1 MDTRSVMWPLICS
14 LACVAGAQEPPGI
27 SMDVRGESLV
37 LAAEKPAN
45 LCFDQILPGTLT
57 LRSTFMATDEGCVVY
72 TEGADYRV
80 DYAAG
85 TITRTAGSR
94 IPDYSTHVLYG
105 LEQFNHADFTNW
117 SNHPF
122 FVWADYRTSNGK
134 PWAQPNDQRQ
144 AMAAV
149 RAKLEAGGPFKIASY
164 GDSITA
170 GGEASRPEFRF
181 QNRFASYLQRRFPNA
196 RVQVQDVS
204 ISGYASRQGIDWF
217 DKYLGTV
224 DKPDLV
230 LVGWGMNDHNKGNT
244 EPDVF
249 RANLVEL
256 VKMIRER
263 KGAEVILFSAFPPN
277 DHWVHSTHRM
287 DQYAAATREAAA
299 ESGCAYVDV
308 FSTWEMVLKRKDQ
321 SSLLGNNIN
330 HPNDFGHWLYEQAF
344 EAMRF

>member
-1 MDTRSVMWPLICS
+1 MDKRFVMLPLICS
-14 LACVAGAQEPPGI
+14 LACVAGADNSPGI

-37 LAAEKPAN
+37 MAADKPAN

-57 LRSTFMATDEGCVVY
+57 LRSTFISGAEGCVTY
-72 TEGADYRV
+72 TQGV
-80 DYAAG
+80 DYTVDHAAG
-85 TITRTAGSR
+85 TVTRTAGSR
-94 IPDYSTHVLYG
+94 IPDYSQNVLYG
-105 LEQFNHADFTNW
+105 LEQFNHAEFSDW
-117 SNHPF
+117 GNHRF
-122 FVWADYRTSNGK
+122 FVWADYRTSNGQ
-134 PWAQPNDQRQ
+134 PFAAPNDQTK

-181 QNRFASYLQRRFPNA
+181 QQRFATYLGRRFRNA
-196 RVQVQDVS
+196 QVEVQDVS

-217 DKYLGTV
+217 DKYMGTV
-224 DKPDLV
+224 DKPDLA

-244 EPDVF
+244 EPEVF

-287 DQYAAATREAAA
+287 DQYAEATRQAAL
-299 ESGCAYVDV
+299 ETGCAYVDV
-308 FSTWEMVLKRKDQ
+308 FSTWQMVLKRKDQ

-330 HPNDFGHWLYEQAF
+330 HPNDFGHWLYQQAF
-344 EAMRF
+344 EAMVF